1 MNLWFMCISELG
13 VLKSVT
19 YLQILLFIFGD
30 GGSEG
35 ITEFVIFGWRRKR
48 MTPYGSNYIQS

>member
-1 MNLWFMCISELG
+1 MD
-13 VLKSVT
+13 
-19 YLQILLFIFGD
+19 LLFIFAD

-35 ITEFVIFGWRRKR
+35 VTEFVIFGWRRKR